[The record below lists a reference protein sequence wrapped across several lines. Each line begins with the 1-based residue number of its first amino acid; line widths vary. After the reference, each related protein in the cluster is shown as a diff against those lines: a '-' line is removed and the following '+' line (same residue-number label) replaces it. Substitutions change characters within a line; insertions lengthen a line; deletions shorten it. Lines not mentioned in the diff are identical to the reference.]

1 MKLLK
6 NLAIPVLAAIGL
18 FAQSSPNFTGGNVT
32 PVTENNTGT
41 IVKFRFPP
49 GVRTKWHT
57 HSIGQII
64 MCEEGV
70 ALVQRKGGPVIE
82 LGPGQTLYVSAGVVH
97 WHGAAPD
104 RGGVQFNVTRGEN
117 LFTDEVSE
125 ADYHAKPVKLTL
137 P

>member
-1 MKLLK
+1 MKKTLILS
-6 NLAIPVLAAIGL
+6 LIVWASIGL
-18 FAQSSPNFTGGNVT
+18 FAQGTGNNTGGTVT

-82 LGPGQTLYVSAGVVH
+82 LAPGQTLYVGAGVLH

-117 LFTDEVSE
+117 NFTDEVSE
-125 ADYHAKPVKLTL
+125 ADYHVKPVKLNL

>member
-1 MKLLK
+1 MKTSLVLLTT
-6 NLAIPVLAAIGL
+6 GL
-18 FAQSSPNFTGGNVT
+18 VALGLMAQGTGNFTGGTVT

-41 IVKFRFPP
+41 IVKFRFPA

-70 ALVQRKGGPVIE
+70 ALVQSKGGPLIE
-82 LGPGQTLYVSAGVVH
+82 LGPGQTIYVGAGVVH

-104 RGGVQFNVTRGEN
+104 RAGVQFNVTRGDPV
-117 LFTDEVSE
+117 FTDVVSE

>member
-1 MKLLK
+1 MKNTPILFTT
-6 NLAIPVLAAIGL
+6 GL
-18 FAQSSPNFTGGNVT
+18 IALGLMAQGTGNFTGGNVT

-41 IVKFRFPP
+41 IVKFRFPA

-70 ALVQRKGGPVIE
+70 ALVQSKGGPLIE
-82 LGPGQTLYVSAGVVH
+82 LGPGQTIYVGAGVVH

-117 LFTDEVSE
+117 NCTDEVTE